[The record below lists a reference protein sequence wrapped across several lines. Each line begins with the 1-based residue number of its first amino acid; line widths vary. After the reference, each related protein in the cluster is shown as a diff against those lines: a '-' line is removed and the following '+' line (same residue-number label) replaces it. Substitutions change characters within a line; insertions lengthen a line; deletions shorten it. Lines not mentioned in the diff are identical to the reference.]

1 MPNSTESLCAQGVVG
16 EQLQKFGDFKM
27 LAAIGFVKF
36 LMFGKSSGLSRAI
49 CKMPG
54 NSMAV
59 FRIDTQQPGVLHRKS
74 MSIIRVPEKYL
85 FYSGVFLLCMSV
97 LMLQIVQTRILS
109 VVSMYYLAFLSIS
122 MAMLG
127 LTAGAVL
134 VYLKSK
140 HFEAQDVSSA
150 LARITA
156 AYAIAIIGS
165 FLVELASPVPIV
177 PWATVVLVWLKLI
190 LVLAA
195 PFVLAGISVSL
206 ALTRSPFPVGIVY
219 GVDLIGAASGCL
231 FVLVLLNWVDAPS
244 AIFVIAGIAALSA
257 VCFAN
262 AAPRVVSRDAILN
275 WRLLRKPGWIA
286 AGAFVLAAANASTLY
301 GLQPISAKFNVI
313 ENRSQHDFEEWN
325 SFSRIT
331 VDRSQTG
338 TPFLW
343 GASPTLP
350 VGLLEDRRSLSID
363 AGAGTVMPRFN
374 GNSESVS
381 YLKYDVTNLAYFA
394 RHSGRAA
401 VVGVGSGRDLLSAHL
416 FGFRDITGVEL
427 NPIFVDFLTDPAKLR
442 GYGGIADL
450 PGVRL
455 IVDDGRS
462 WFARTQEK
470 FDLLQMSM
478 IDTFA
483 STGAG
488 AFSLSENGLYT
499 VEAWRI
505 FLSALTP
512 NGMFT
517 VSRWHSPAAEI
528 ELGRVVSL
536 AMAAL
541 FSLGVDNPRDH
552 IFLAGADSLATI
564 VISRAAFSPTDLKL
578 LTDAAD
584 RYKYHILASPDQLL
598 AAGIFQDLLS
608 TKDTDGLNA
617 RAATYLLDVSAP
629 TNSRPF
635 FFNMLRISHPGDVV
649 DVIRHLL
656 RIHSFQEG
664 AGSLLGGNL
673 MAAGTLLIII
683 LLSAVSVLV
692 AVVLPARPTAYKVD
706 PRLVVWGTSYFFLI
720 GLGFMFVEIALIQR
734 MSVFMGHPTYG
745 LSIVLFSIILSAGVG
760 SMLSERVSPRSPM
773 LLLLWL
779 LGLGGYL
786 LVLSHWLPDVML
798 SRLESSGTLVRALTT
813 VVVIAPAGV
822 LMGFGF
828 PTGMRLVMAA
838 DPQPTPWLWGVNG
851 AAGVLG
857 SGLAVACSIAFSIDV
872 TIQVGAVCYIA
883 LALVA
888 LPLMR
893 WRRLPRQADLAASL
907 VRGPVRND

>member
-1 MPNSTESLCAQGVVG
+1 MN
-16 EQLQKFGDFKM
+16 
-27 LAAIGFVKF
+27 IIR
-36 LMFGKSSGLSRAI
+36 GL
-49 CKMPG
+49 
-54 NSMAV
+54 
-59 FRIDTQQPGVLHRKS
+59 KS
-74 MSIIRVPEKYL
+74 MSIIRVPEKYC
-85 FYSGVFLLCMSV
+85 FYLGVFLLCMSV

-127 LTAGAVL
+127 LTAGAIL
-134 VYLKSK
+134 VYLKSR
-140 HFEAQDVSSA
+140 HFEAQDVSPT
-150 LARITA
+150 LARVTA
-156 AYAIAIIGS
+156 AYAVAIVGS
-165 FLVELASPVPIV
+165 FLVELASPVPVV

-195 PFVLAGISVSL
+195 PFVVAGISVSL
-206 ALTRSPFPVGIVY
+206 ALTRSPFPVGTVY
-219 GVDLIGAASGCL
+219 GVDLLGAASGCL
-231 FVLVLLNWVDAPS
+231 CVLVLLNWIDAPS
-244 AIFVIAGIAALSA
+244 VIFVIAGVAALSA

-262 AAPRVVSRDAILN
+262 AAPRAVSHDAMLN
-275 WRLLRKPGWIA
+275 WRFLRRPAWIA
-286 AGAFVLAAANASTLY
+286 GGAFAVAAVNASTPY
-301 GLQPISAKFNVI
+301 GLQPISAKFNAI
-313 ENRSQHDFEEWN
+313 ESRSQHDFEEWN
-325 SFSRIT
+325 SFSRIA
-331 VDRSQTG
+331 VERPQTG
-338 TPFLW
+338 VPFLW

-350 VGLLEDRRSLSID
+350 PGLLENRRSLSID
-363 AGAGTVMPRFN
+363 AGAGTVMPRFD
-374 GNSESVS
+374 GNPESAS

-401 VVGVGSGRDLLSAHL
+401 IVGVGSGRDLLSAHL

-427 NPIFVDFLTDPAKLR
+427 NPIFVNLLTDPAKLR
-442 GYGGIADL
+442 GYGGIANL
-450 PGVRL
+450 PGMRL

-462 WFARTQEK
+462 WFARTREK

-505 FLSALTP
+505 FLSTLTP

-536 AMAAL
+536 AAAAL

-564 VISRAAFSPTDLKL
+564 IISRAAFSPTDLKL

-584 RYKYHILASPDQLL
+584 RYKYRILASPDRPPP
-598 AAGIFQDLLS
+598 AGIFQDLLS
-608 TKDTDGLNA
+608 AKGPDDLNA
-617 RAATYLLDVSAP
+617 RAAGYPLDISAP
-629 TNSRPF
+629 TDSRPF
-635 FFNMLRISHPGDVV
+635 FFNLLRISHPADVV
-649 DVIRHLL
+649 DVVWHLHQS
-656 RIHSFQEG
+656 HSLYES
-664 AGSLLGGNL
+664 AISLLVGNL
-673 MAAGTLLIII
+673 MAAGTLLLII

-692 AVVLPARPTAYKVD
+692 AVVLPAHPAVYKAD
-706 PRLVVWGTSYFFLI
+706 PRLVAWGTGYFLLI

-745 LSIVLFSIILSAGVG
+745 LSIVLFSIIMSTGLG
-760 SMLSERVSPRSPM
+760 SLLSERASPASPV
-773 LLLLWL
+773 LLVLWL
-779 LGLGGYL
+779 LGLGAYL
-786 LVLSHWLPDVML
+786 LALSHWLPETML
-798 SRLESSGTLVRALTT
+798 SRFESSITLVRALAT
-813 VVVIAPAGV
+813 VAVIAPAGL

-828 PTGMRLVMAA
+828 PTGMRLAMAV
-838 DPQPTPWLWGVNG
+838 DPRPTPWLWGVNG

-872 TIQVGAVCYIA
+872 TIRVGAVCYTA

-893 WRRLPRQADLAASL
+893 RRRLPAAS
-907 VRGPVRND
+907 G

>member
-1 MPNSTESLCAQGVVG
+1 
-16 EQLQKFGDFKM
+16 
-27 LAAIGFVKF
+27 
-36 LMFGKSSGLSRAI
+36 
-49 CKMPG
+49 
-54 NSMAV
+54 
-59 FRIDTQQPGVLHRKS
+59 
-74 MSIIRVPEKYL
+74 
-85 FYSGVFLLCMSV
+85 
-97 LMLQIVQTRILS
+97 MLQIVQTRILS

-127 LTAGAVL
+127 LTAGAIL
-134 VYLKSK
+134 VYLKSR

-150 LARITA
+150 LARVTA
-156 AYAIAIIGS
+156 AYAVVIISS
-165 FLVELASPVPIV
+165 FLVELASPVPVV

-219 GVDLIGAASGCL
+219 GVDLLGAASGCL
-231 FVLVLLNWVDAPS
+231 LVLALLNWVDAPS

-262 AAPRVVSRDAILN
+262 AAPRAVSRDAILDR
-275 WRLLRKPGWIA
+275 RLLRKPGWIA
-286 AGAFVLAAANASTLY
+286 VGAFVLAAVNASTPH

-313 ENRSQHDFEEWN
+313 ESRSQHDFEEWN

-331 VDRSQTG
+331 VDRSSTAA
-338 TPFLW
+338 PFLW

-350 VGLLEDRRSLSID
+350 TGLLEDRRSLNID
-363 AGAGTVMPRFN
+363 AGAGTVMPRFD
-374 GNSESVS
+374 GNSESAS

-401 VVGVGSGRDLLSAHL
+401 IVGVGSGRDLLSAHL

-427 NPIFVDFLTDPAKLR
+427 NPIFVDLLTDPAKLR
-442 GYGGIADL
+442 GYAGIADL

-505 FLSALTP
+505 FLSALAP

-517 VSRWHSPAAEI
+517 VSRWHSPTAQI

-536 AMAAL
+536 AIAAL

-564 VISRAAFSPTDLKL
+564 IISRAAFSPADLEL

-584 RYKYHILASPDQLL
+584 RYKYHILASPDRPPS
-598 AAGIFQDLLS
+598 AGIFQDLLS
-608 TKDTDGLNA
+608 AKDTDGLNA
-617 RAATYLLDVSAP
+617 RAADYLLDVSAP
-629 TNSRPF
+629 TDSRPF
-635 FFNMLRISHPGDVV
+635 FFNMLRISHPADVV
-649 DVIRHLL
+649 NVIRHL
-656 RIHSFQEG
+656 HQTHPSQES
-664 AGSLLGGNL
+664 AVSLVVGNL
-673 MAAGTLLIII
+673 MAAGTLLMII

-692 AVVLPARPTAYKVD
+692 AVVLPAHSAVYKAD
-706 PRLVVWGTSYFFLI
+706 LSLVAWGTGYFLLI

-745 LSIVLFSIILSAGVG
+745 LSIVLFSIILSTGVG
-760 SMLSERVSPRSPM
+760 SVLSERTSPAGPIF
-773 LLLLWL
+773 LVLWP
-779 LGLGGYL
+779 LGLGAYL
-786 LVLSHWLPDVML
+786 LALSHWLPDVAL
-798 SRLESSGTLVRALTT
+798 SRLESSGTLVRALATIA
-813 VVVIAPAGV
+813 VIAPAGL

-828 PTGMRLVMAA
+828 PTGMRLAMAV
-838 DPQPTPWLWGVNG
+838 DPRPTPWLWGVNG
-851 AAGVLG
+851 AASVLG

-872 TIQVGAVCYIA
+872 TIRVGATCYIA

-888 LPLMR
+888 LPLVGR
-893 WRRLPRQADLAASL
+893 RRLPAVDPPPMA
-907 VRGPVRND
+907 RGRCDAPRGRRGLLGGAGPGRPQGRGRR

>member
-1 MPNSTESLCAQGVVG
+1 
-16 EQLQKFGDFKM
+16 
-27 LAAIGFVKF
+27 
-36 LMFGKSSGLSRAI
+36 
-49 CKMPG
+49 
-54 NSMAV
+54 
-59 FRIDTQQPGVLHRKS
+59 
-74 MSIIRVPEKYL
+74 
-85 FYSGVFLLCMSV
+85 MSV

-127 LTAGAVL
+127 LTAGAIL
-134 VYLKSK
+134 VYLKSR
-140 HFEAQDVSSA
+140 HFEAQGVSSA
-150 LARITA
+150 LARVTA

-165 FLVELASPVPIV
+165 FLIELASPVPVV

-219 GVDLIGAASGCL
+219 GVDLLGAASGCL
-231 FVLVLLNWVDAPS
+231 LVLALLDWVDAPS
-244 AIFVIAGIAALSA
+244 AIFVIAGIAALAA

-262 AAPRVVSRDAILN
+262 AAPRAVSRDAILDR
-275 WRLLRKPGWIA
+275 RLLRRPGWIA
-286 AGAFVLAAANASTLY
+286 AGAFVLAAANASTPH
-301 GLQPISAKFNVI
+301 GLQPISAKFDVI
-313 ENRSQHDFEEWN
+313 ESRGRHDFEKWN

-331 VDRSQTG
+331 VDRPSTAV
-338 TPFLW
+338 PFLW

-350 VGLLEDRRSLSID
+350 PGLVEERRSLNID
-363 AGAGTVMPRFN
+363 AGAGTVMPRFD
-374 GNSESVS
+374 GNSESAS

-401 VVGVGSGRDLLSAHL
+401 IVGVGSGRDLLSAHL

-427 NPIFVDFLTDPAKLR
+427 NPIFVDLLTDPAKLR
-442 GYGGIADL
+442 GYAGIADL

-470 FDLLQMSM
+470 FDLIQMSM

-512 NGMFT
+512 SGMFT
-517 VSRWHSPAAEI
+517 VSRWHSPTAEV

-536 AMAAL
+536 AVAAL
-541 FSLGVDNPRDH
+541 LSLGVDNPRDH
-552 IFLAGADSLATI
+552 IFLAGANSLATLI
-564 VISRAAFSPTDLKL
+564 ISRAAFSAIDLEL

-584 RYKYHILASPDQLL
+584 RYKYHILASPDRPPS
-598 AAGIFQDLLS
+598 AGVLQDLLS
-608 TKDTDGLNA
+608 AKDTDGLNA
-617 RAATYLLDVSAP
+617 RAADYLLDVSAP
-629 TNSRPF
+629 TDSRPF
-635 FFNMLRISHPGDVV
+635 FFNMLRISRPADVV
-649 DVIRHLL
+649 DVVRHLH
-656 RIHSFQEG
+656 RTHSFHEG
-664 AGSLLGGNL
+664 AVSLVVGNL
-673 MAAGTLLIII
+673 MAAGTLLMII
-683 LLSAVSVLV
+683 LLSAASVLV
-692 AVVLPARPTAYKVD
+692 AVVLPAHPAVSKVD
-706 PRLVVWGTSYFFLI
+706 PSLVAWGTGYFLLI

-745 LSIVLFSIILSAGVG
+745 LSIVLFSIILSTGVG
-760 SMLSERVSPRSPM
+760 SVLSERASPAGPM
-773 LLLLWL
+773 LLVLWL
-779 LGLGGYL
+779 LGLGAYL
-786 LVLSHWLPDVML
+786 LALPHWLPDVAL

-813 VVVIAPAGV
+813 IAVIAPAGL

-828 PTGMRLVMAA
+828 PTGMRLATAV
-838 DPQPTPWLWGVNG
+838 DPRPTPWLWGVNG
-851 AAGVLG
+851 AASVLG

-872 TIQVGAVCYIA
+872 TIRVGAACYIA

-888 LPLMR
+888 LPLVR
-893 WRRLPRQADLAASL
+893 RRRLPAAP
-907 VRGPVRND
+907 G